1 MNKVKTSKKR
11 IAITTAALVAV
22 GGGAAFAYW
31 TSTGNGTG
39 AAQTGTTEPFTVTE
53 TEVTGGPLSPG
64 GPSQTVEFD
73 VTHAGTGVQRLNSV
87 VVKVANAD
95 GSAWTSVTG
104 CSAADY
110 TVGTAAITGGDI
122 AANATKSGTV
132 TITMNNLETNQDGCK
147 GQAVPLYFTA
157 S

>member
-31 TSTGNGTG
+31 TSTGTGTG
-39 AAQTGTTEPFTVTE
+39 AAQTGTTEPFTITS
-53 TEVTGGPLSPG
+53 TAATGGPLSPG
-64 GPSQTVEFD
+64 GPSQEVAF
-73 VTHAGTGVQRLNSV
+73 VVANPGTGVQQLNNV
-87 VVKVANAD
+87 VVTVANAD
-95 GSAWTSVTG
+95 GSAWTSVAG

-110 TVGTAAITGGDI
+110 TVGTVAITGGDMEPG
-122 AANATKSGTV
+122 ATKSGTV
-132 TITMNNLETNQDGCK
+132 TIKMNNLETNQNGCK
-147 GQAVPLYFTA
+147 DADVPLYFSA